1 MCDCTGISLRTT
13 RRRLLF
19 GGGVALGASLL
30 SRPSAA
36 LALDPVHIG
45 DDLQI
50 VPRSDWG
57 PDLPVV
63 GTLTEEALG
72 DVRFL
77 LVHHTASSNDYGPE
91 ATVGYL
97 RSFYDLHTG
106 ENGWADVAYNFFVD
120 RHGVVYEARTGSLH
134 GPVKGDATGGSQGF
148 ALLCC
153 FVGDHSVEP
162 PTLAAHT
169 SMIRLLAWLAD
180 RYQIETAP
188 GATATFVSRG
198 SNLHPTGT
206 EVSTPTIAGHRDMS
220 QTVCPGDA
228 AYAVVR
234 NNFQAQVTQRRSEV
248 AAAMTTTTSTTTT
261 TTVPPSTTLGLPS
274 SGQATHDSVG
284 PDTSATD
291 GSSLPAF
298 ALGVV
303 GVGAAALGVTIGIRR
318 RRKVAD
324 DVDSVHVDS
333 AEPAQEAPPPPTV

>member
-1 MCDCTGISLRTT
+1 
-13 RRRLLF
+13 
-19 GGGVALGASLL
+19 
-30 SRPSAA
+30 
-36 LALDPVHIG
+36 LALDPVNVGG
-45 DDLQI
+45 DLEV

-63 GTLTEEALG
+63 GTLAEEALG

-120 RHGVVYEARTGSLH
+120 RHGIVYEARTGSLH

-188 GATATFVSRG
+188 GSTATFVSRG
-198 SNLHPTGT
+198 SNVYPTGT
-206 EVSTPTIAGHRDMS
+206 AVSTPTIAGHRDMS

-228 AYAVVR
+228 AYAMVR
-234 NNFQAQVTQRRSEV
+234 NDYQALVTQRRSEV
-248 AAAMTTTTSTTTT
+248 AAAMTTTTTTSTTTT
-261 TTVPPSTTLGLPS
+261 TTVPPSTSLGSPS
-274 SGQATHDSVG
+274 SGRATDGSVT
-284 PDTSATD
+284 PAASATD
-291 GSSLPAF
+291 GSFLPAF
-298 ALGVV
+298 AVGVV
-303 GVGAAALGVTIGIRR
+303 GVGVAALGVTMGIRR
-318 RRKVAD
+318 RRQGAND
-324 DVDSVHVDS
+324 IERGHLDS